1 MQTEEPPRPPPAIAL
16 SCSNPQEEEQVRD
29 LTKLSTIPSPRG
41 ISNIRMRQAKVAVC
55 DDSEEEIWEPFRDH
69 PYPQLKSDTRLNLD
83 KNNIEA
89 LSRRLREMRTAHQRG
104 IKAPTRDNRE
114 VILKQK
120 QASNN
125 LFNGVG
131 ARTKP
136 STTDGDRIDIK
147 NHVINEFASFSARLT
162 ELKLNINK

>member
-1 MQTEEPPRPPPAIAL
+1 
-16 SCSNPQEEEQVRD
+16 
-29 LTKLSTIPSPRG
+29 
-41 ISNIRMRQAKVAVC
+41 MRQPKIVAC

-83 KNNIEA
+83 RSSIEA
-89 LSRRLREMRTAHQRG
+89 LSKRLKEMRTAHQPS
-104 IKAPTRDNRE
+104 IKASTRDNRE

-120 QASNN
+120 QASKN
-125 LFNGVG
+125 LFNGIG

-147 NHVINEFASFSARLT
+147 NHVLNEFASFSARLT
-162 ELKLNINK
+162 ELKLNVNNK